1 MTPITAPGGPALR
14 PEPDAARPPT
24 VVVGGGI
31 TGLTLAFHLHR
42 TGANVL
48 LLEADDSFGGV
59 IRTRRESGWLFES
72 GPNTVLSHP
81 DIDALIEATGLEGE
95 RVTASP
101 LAKRRY
107 IVKDGT
113 LHPLPASP
121 AALIR
126 SSLFSRAGKF
136 RLLREPFIPR
146 HAGPEESIA
155 DFTRRRL
162 GPEFLEY
169 AVGPFVSGVYAGDPE
184 KLSVRHAVKKIHR
197 LEENHGSLIRGA
209 IALRR
214 TSAAAGPSPRGGILS
229 FRNGL
234 DTLPAAL
241 AASLGQRARA
251 GTRVDAVS
259 RGTGGFAL
267 DVTGRDGNRSVVAA
281 ERVVLAVDAAT
292 TARLVA
298 PLDPGDE
305 TGASRLAA
313 VPYAAV
319 SVAGFGFRRDQ
330 VGHPLDGFGCLVPGR
345 ERLGLLGCL
354 FTSSLF
360 EGRAPAGHVAL
371 TVYAGGATDPAAAD
385 LDDRTLTE
393 RLLSALTPLLSISGP
408 PSRTEVRRWRRA
420 IPQYNLGHG
429 DFLDIADRIEARH
442 PGIHLAG
449 NWRDGVSVG
458 DCVAGASALAA
469 RLGPGVAAR

>member
-1 MTPITAPGGPALR
+1 MTPIPAAAGPGAGPF
-14 PEPDAARPPT
+14 PT

-31 TGLTLAFHLHR
+31 TGLTLAFNLR
-42 TGANVL
+42 RAGDDVL

-81 DIDALIEATGLEGE
+81 AIDALIEATGLEKQ

-101 LAKRRY
+101 LARRRY

-121 AALIR
+121 GALIR

-136 RLLREPFIPR
+136 RLLREPFVPR
-146 HAGPEESIA
+146 HTGPEESIA

-184 KLSVRHAVKKIHR
+184 RLSVRHAVKKIHR

-209 IALRR
+209 LALRK

-229 FRNGL
+229 FRSGL
-234 DTLPAAL
+234 DALPAAL
-241 AASLGQRARA
+241 AASLGERART
-251 GTRVDAVS
+251 GTRVDAIRRES
-259 RGTGGFAL
+259 GGYSL
-267 DVTGRDGNRSVVAA
+267 DVTGAGGARNVVSAG
-281 ERVVLAVDAAT
+281 RVILAVDAAT

-319 SVAGFGFRRDQ
+319 CVAGFGFERGH
-330 VGHPLDGFGCLVPGR
+330 VGHPLDGFGCLVPAS

-360 EGRAPAGHVAL
+360 EGRAPAGYVAL
-371 TVYAGGATDPAAAD
+371 TVYAGGATDPAAVD
-385 LDDRTLTE
+385 LDDRALTE
-393 RLLSALTPLLSISGP
+393 RLLSALTPLLSISGTP
-408 PSRTEVRRWRRA
+408 CRTEIRRWRRA

-429 DFLDIADRIEARH
+429 EYLDIAARIEARH
-442 PGIHLAG
+442 PGLHLAG

-458 DCVAGASALAA
+458 DCVAGASTLAA
-469 RLGPGVAAR
+469 SLGPGVAAR